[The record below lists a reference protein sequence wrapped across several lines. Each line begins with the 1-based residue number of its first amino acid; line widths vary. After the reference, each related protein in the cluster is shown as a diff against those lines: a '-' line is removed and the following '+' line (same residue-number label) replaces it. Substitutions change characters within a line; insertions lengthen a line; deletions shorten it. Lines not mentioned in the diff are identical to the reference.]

1 MLQGF
6 DRHLGILVEWR
17 EKVVLQVCVGNTLGL
32 ELQFH
37 LKDDFIQSL
46 RVNYLHKILTISV
59 LGPALRPGRHLWA
72 ACFDLSLKFHE
83 PILVLLV

>member
-6 DRHLGILVEWR
+6 DRHLCILVKWLE
-17 EKVVLQVCVGNTLGL
+17 EVVLQICVRDTLGL

-37 LKDDFIQSL
+37 LKYDFIQTL
-46 RVNYLHKILTISV
+46 WVNYLNKILTISV
-59 LGPALRPGRHLWA
+59 LGPALRPRRHLWA
-72 ACFDLSLKFHE
+72 ACFQMSLKFDD